1 MDLFDYFTEYDAK
14 DITSFSKA
22 HFPCF
27 GLLSRLLVADASF
40 LTLREKFLFLQYL
53 SDSSAS
59 FDSEQQFF
67 DFVQSLTVDS
77 ISFCVKRVFKRF
89 SWNGS
94 DALKKVKI
102 SAKILE
108 NFKIQYTC
116 FDDSDFPAM
125 LREMKDPPFML
136 FYRGNLEILNKTC
149 VSVVGTRRATVSAS
163 RAATEFAKSA
173 CDSGF
178 CVVSGLAFG
187 IDAAA
192 HKGALLSQN
201 SATCAVLPSGIDT
214 ITPRSHTKLALK
226 ILESGGLIMSEYL
239 PGTPSVQFR
248 YVQRNRIVASL
259 SATTVVVQAPC
270 GSGAMITAGLALDY
284 NREVFF
290 HNECF
295 SAQATSINQFS
306 ELQWKKLIAQG
317 KKVDYKLHNS
327 PKSFVEDGALVIS
340 NFTDFKEKM
349 YG

>member
-1 MDLFDYFTEYDAK
+1 MGVAFFDKQKFLRCLE
-14 DITSFSKA
+14 
-22 HFPCF
+22 
-27 GLLSRLLVADASF
+27 LLLDTNLLLRLIVADSSF
-40 LTLREKFLFLQYL
+40 LTFREKFLFHTYL
-53 SDSSAS
+53 ADSCKD
-59 FDSEQQFF
+59 FTEENQFY
-67 DFVQSLTVDS
+67 DFISSLTVDS
-77 ISFCVKRVFKRF
+77 ISFCVKRVFKRV
-89 SWNGS
+89 SWNGR

-102 SAKILE
+102 SASILE

-136 FYRGNLEILNKTC
+136 FYRGNLSVLSKKC
-149 VSVVGTRRATVSAS
+149 VSVVGTRRATVQAN
-163 RAATEFAKSA
+163 RAASDFAKEA

-192 HKGALLSQN
+192 HKGALLSSN
-201 SATCAVLPSGIDT
+201 PATCAVLPSGIDT
-214 ITPRSHTKLALK
+214 ITPSSHTRLAAK
-226 ILESGGLIMSEYL
+226 ILESGGLIMSEYV

-248 YVQRNRIVASL
+248 YVQRNRIVAAL
-259 SATTVVVQAPC
+259 SAATVVVQAPC

-284 NREVFF
+284 NREIFF

-295 SAQATSINQFS
+295 SAQATSINQNS
-306 ELQWKKLIAQG
+306 ELEWKKLIAQG
-317 KKVDYKLHNS
+317 KKLEYKLNNS
-327 PKSFVEDGALVIS
+327 PASFVQDGALVIS